1 MDTLAKNVSCVS
13 EYAWPE
19 TVMNCAKGSMHNL
32 GYISDSESVKETVL
46 ADLTSSL
53 NKTLSKSCYE
63 SEETVFSPTEKAT
76 KNNRSHVNDLNK
88 QRTVSGAAPLA
99 APCEANVPVAETN
112 VQCVLNSCDMRVKH
126 IPVCES
132 DQETNNELLS
142 DSTGNNVNV
151 FHVANLTHNQSET
164 MNSEFKHFK
173 NAGLDLEN
181 SRSVY
186 IESVHPPDMCSKPGG
201 IENWFSPA

>member
-1 MDTLAKNVSCVS
+1 MCV
-13 EYAWPE
+13 EFL
-19 TVMNCAKGSMHNL
+19 C
-32 GYISDSESVKETVL
+32 
-46 ADLTSSL
+46 
-53 NKTLSKSCYE
+53 
-63 SEETVFSPTEKAT
+63 
-76 KNNRSHVNDLNK
+76 
-88 QRTVSGAAPLA
+88 
-99 APCEANVPVAETN
+99 
-112 VQCVLNSCDMRVKH
+112 
-126 IPVCES
+126 VCES

-201 IENWFSPA
+201 IKGWFSPAFSDCRALSQQTFSPQLAAQLRVCRGPMYLLVLHQFLPEA